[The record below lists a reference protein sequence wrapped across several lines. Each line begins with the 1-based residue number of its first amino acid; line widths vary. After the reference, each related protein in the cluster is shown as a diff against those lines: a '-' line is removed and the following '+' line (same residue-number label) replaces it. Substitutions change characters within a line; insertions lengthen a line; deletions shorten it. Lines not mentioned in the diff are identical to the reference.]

1 MKPIT
6 ISEQLLY
13 NTVRLETLD
22 GASGT
27 GFFFNFKFEKGLV
40 PVLITNKHVI
50 NDNKNETMKFF
61 LHLGKD
67 GEPFEE
73 NFEVVFQTLWHFHP
87 THDLCFTFVNPLF
100 EEVKHRTGKDV
111 FFIANDETLIFD
123 KTKLNELTALE
134 EVVMIGYP
142 AGIWDKLHNFPN
154 FRKGYTGSHPA
165 YDFNENGIGVVDMAC
180 FPGSSGSPIYILNEN
195 GYSDKKGNNYIG
207 QSRLIFLGVL
217 FAGPTMNANGN
228 ISVVEIPTKQE
239 IISNTK
245 IMINLGNYVKSYELI
260 KFRKI
265 IERML

>member
-1 MKPIT
+1 
-6 ISEQLLY
+6 
-13 NTVRLETLD
+13 
-22 GASGT
+22 
-27 GFFFNFKFEKGLV
+27 
-40 PVLITNKHVI
+40 
-50 NDNKNETMKFF
+50 
-61 LHLGKD
+61 
-67 GEPFEE
+67 
-73 NFEVVFQTLWHFHP
+73 
-87 THDLCFTFVNPLF
+87 
-100 EEVKHRTGKDV
+100 
-111 FFIANDETLIFD
+111 
-123 KTKLNELTALE
+123 
-134 EVVMIGYP
+134 
-142 AGIWDKLHNFPN
+142 
-154 FRKGYTGSHPA
+154 
-165 YDFNENGIGVVDMAC
+165 MAC